1 MTRNLPY
8 TAGLLVVVSAFSVC
22 AAQAAPAKS
31 SIESV
36 TLYRGQAL
44 VTRTVALPA
53 KQGEQEIVVSDL
65 PAQVVGAS
73 LHADGD
79 KGVTVRSVRYRT
91 RAVAVEPKKEV
102 AELDAQIKQVGREIA
117 ANQEMMDLLGKKAR
131 LVEKLESFTAATA
144 KDDAAR
150 GKLDVKTVGEMTDV
164 IFKHHAEYAKEN
176 IVLKFKDQ
184 DLKEQLDLLKRKR
197 AELTRE
203 KNRTVR
209 EAVVRVTAPGPGAAN
224 LHLSYLVS
232 SAGWTPTYNIRL
244 DADGK
249 SVTIEYLAEAWQKSG
264 EDWSSVAL
272 TLSTATPQMN
282 ARSPL
287 LSPYWI
293 SLQGDGK
300 KTSALKS
307 FDSFNKAQ
315 IANAEDQLGILT
327 AWANPTGREQM
338 LQAGWRLNHLAAQA
352 QSMELNVKG
361 DVFRAGPVARIAA
374 EGLAVSYPLGG
385 KMTLTSRSD
394 KQLVQIQK
402 VKLPA
407 ECYHVAV
414 PLLSTYVFRAAR
426 ATNTSALPLLSGP
439 YNAYIGGEF
448 VGRANLPLV
457 ARGQPLNLGFGVDT
471 QLRCRRELLD
481 KSDRTSWGSR
491 IQNFNYRLRL
501 ESYKDK
507 PVKVR
512 LVDRIPA
519 TKTDDID
526 IELGDLSHKLSTDA
540 VYVRDLRPR
549 GILRWELELAA
560 GASGTKARDVT
571 YEFEM
576 KFAKDKHLGRHAAGL
591 IQKMRIDYDEMMM
604 MH

>member
-1 MTRNLPY
+1 MTRNLLC
-8 TAGLLVVVSAFSVC
+8 TVVLLVVVSVVSLC
-22 AAQAAPAKS
+22 AAQPAPAKS

-44 VTRTVALPA
+44 VTRTVVLPA
-53 KQGEQEIVVSDL
+53 KKGEQEVVVSDL

-79 KGVTVRSVRYRT
+79 KGVTIRSVRYRT

-102 AELDAQIKQVGREIA
+102 AELDLQIKDVGRQIT
-117 ANQEMMDLLGKKAR
+117 ANAGMMEMLKKKAR
-131 LVEKLESFTAATA
+131 LVEKLESFTAGAA
-144 KDDAAR
+144 RDDAVR
-150 GKLDVKTVGEMTDV
+150 GKLDVKTIGEMTDA
-164 IFKHHAEYAKEN
+164 IFKHHAEYAREH
-176 IVLKFKDQ
+176 VELQFKDQ

-197 AELTRE
+197 AELTRQ

-209 EAVVRVTAPGPGAAN
+209 EAVVRISIAGGAAG
-224 LHLSYLVS
+224 LRLSYLVS
-232 SAGWTPTYNIRL
+232 SSGWTPTYNIRL
-244 DADGK
+244 GADGK
-249 SVTIEYLAEAWQKSG
+249 AVTVEYLAEAWQKSG

-293 SLQGDGK
+293 SLQGDGQ
-300 KTSALKS
+300 KTSVLQS
-307 FDSFNKAQ
+307 FDSFTKAQ
-315 IANAEDQLGILT
+315 IANASSQLGVLT
-327 AWANPTGREQM
+327 TWANPGGREQM
-338 LQAGWRLNHLAAQA
+338 LQAGWALNHLAAQA
-352 QSMELNVKG
+352 QSMELNVRG
-361 DVFRAGPVARIAA
+361 EVFRSAAAVRTLAG

-402 VKLPA
+402 VKLPC
-407 ECYHVAV
+407 ESYHVAV

-526 IELGDLSHKLSTDA
+526 IELGDLSDKLSADA

-549 GILRWELELAA
+549 GILRWDMNLPA
-560 GASGTKARDVT
+560 GASGTKVRDVT

-576 KFAKDKHLGRHAAGL
+576 KFAKDKHLGRRAAGL
-591 IQKMRIDYDEMMM
+591 IQKMRVDYDEMMM